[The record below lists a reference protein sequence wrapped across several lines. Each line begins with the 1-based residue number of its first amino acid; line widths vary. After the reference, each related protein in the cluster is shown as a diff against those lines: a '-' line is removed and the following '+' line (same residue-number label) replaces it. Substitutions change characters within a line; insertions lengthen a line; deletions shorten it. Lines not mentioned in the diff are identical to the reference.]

1 MIDVTIDP
9 GMRSGKGACKFYIYE
24 SDSELFI
31 LAPFPRRLRRV
42 LVRVPLR
49 VDRARGRTAFTAE

>member
-1 MIDVTIDP
+1 MNQRKPYSTNISDR

-31 LAPFPRRLRRV
+31 LAPFPRRHRRFTSPRRLN
-42 LVRVPLR
+42 LVQ
-49 VDRARGRTAFTAE
+49 A